1 MFSSKHL
8 LRKAAIL
15 IGASVIFMT
24 TAFGTAP
31 EFAGIDAQ
39 RSDDRPVKLRRA
51 GIRGTTPALVN
62 VSGTARTAFNV
73 PIPNAR
79 VFLMD
84 ETGEIRRTAT
94 SGFGYFRFTDV
105 PTGDLY
111 IIFIEHRR
119 YMFATPSYLIEVHK
133 DRSDIHFWGEL
144 IF

>member
-1 MFSSKHL
+1 MFRYKYL
-8 LRKAAIL
+8 LCKAAVIV
-15 IGASVIFMT
+15 GASLLLAT
-24 TAFGTAP
+24 TSFGYSHH
-31 EFAGIDAQ
+31 FCGKDAQ
-39 RSDDRPVKLRRA
+39 SNVVRSDKPTKA
-51 GIRGTTPALVN
+51 GIRGTMPSLVN

-119 YMFATPSYLIEVHK
+119 YMFATPSYLIEVYK

-144 IF
+144 IY